1 MGGKFAM
8 SERIA
13 SEVIS
18 RRRALSFL
26 GLAAL
31 ALGVPA
37 TVLRVSEAQQPTP
50 EARGQTG
57 APTAVAQTGEPTTVG
72 QSAGMERRQA
82 RRAGRRERRAG
93 RRERRQERRTGRRER
108 RQERRSPGAT

>member
-1 MGGKFAM
+1 M

-37 TVLRVSEAQQPTP
+37 TVLRVSDAEAQQPTP

-72 QSAGMERRQA
+72 QTAGMERRQA